1 MTNDGTPTN
10 GTPSPDDSRSDPR
23 YPHPGGADPERA
35 DRLSREDR
43 FEDSLAQTWDSQDAA
58 TDRRLRSLIGPVTPL
73 YAPPY
78 GFERVVLRARRRRN
92 RTMMMGL
99 AAGFT
104 AVAVAAGGVV
114 VGTQH
119 SGNATVQS
127 LACNSAV
134 RTAPGAAQMGA
145 VKLGAADF
153 GPADL
158 GPGNVQH
165 GRVVSRN
172 VSGTGFGDAAAAV
185 APAAAVRV
193 QGVAYGIGAASSGVD
208 SGREFMDR
216 KYEWAIGGV
225 LTAAALSVG
234 IIAGCSSSSSDNGP
248 SANATESAGP
258 AASQAAT
265 SAGQVQLPSPAVT
278 PSTPAASPSGLP
290 MCVSTDLSPTVSIVA
305 GSAGAGHELMNVAL
319 KNNSGHTCTVYGFP
333 GLQLEDRNN
342 SFQATNVVR
351 DFAVKPTTIVVKNNT
366 SVATTVQFDFDIPAA
381 DEPQTGACEAQSV
394 YLGIIPPEEKRQLS
408 ATIQGGPVT
417 VCQHGKLDVLP
428 FVPGAK
434 GANQ

>member
-1 MTNDGTPTN
+1 MTN
-10 GTPSPDDSRSDPR
+10 GTPTPDDSRSDPR
-23 YPHPGGADPERA
+23 YQHPGGADPERA

-43 FEDSLAQTWDSQDAA
+43 FEDSLAQTWDTADAA
-58 TDRRLRSLIGPVTPL
+58 TDRQLRSLIGPVTPL

-78 GFERVVLRARRRRN
+78 GFERVVLRARRRHN
-92 RTMMMGL
+92 RAMMMGL

-104 AVAVAAGGVV
+104 AVAVAAGGVA
-114 VGTQH
+114 VGIRTN
-119 SGNATVQS
+119 GNATVNA
-127 LACNSAV
+127 LACASAV
-134 RTAPGAAQMGA
+134 HTAPGA
-145 VKLGAADF
+145 VNLGQ
-153 GPADL
+153 GPIVTWD
-158 GPGNVQH
+158 G
-165 GRVVSRN
+165 SR
-172 VSGTGFGDAAAAV
+172 TGFGGAVAAAV

-193 QGVAYGIGAASSGVD
+193 RGVAYGIGAASSGVG
-208 SGREFMDR
+208 SGREVMDR

-234 IIAGCSSSSSDNGP
+234 IIAGCSSGSSDNGP

-265 SAGQVQLPSPAVT
+265 SVGQVQLPT
-278 PSTPAASPSGLP
+278 PSVVSSTPAPSASGVP

-319 KNNSGHTCTVYGFP
+319 MNNSGHTCTVFGFP

-342 SFQATNVVR
+342 AGQATDVVR
-351 DFAVKPTTIVVKNNT
+351 NFAVKPTTIVVKNNA
-366 SVATTVQFDFDIPAA
+366 SVAATVQFDFDVPAA
-381 DEPQTGACEAQSV
+381 DEPQTGPCEAQSV
-394 YLGIIPPEEKRQLS
+394 YLGIIPPDEKRQLS

-417 VCQHGKLDVLP
+417 VCQHGKLNVLP
-428 FVPGAK
+428 FVAGTK

>member
-1 MTNDGTPTN
+1 MTN
-10 GTPSPDDSRSDPR
+10 GTPTPDDSRSDPR
-23 YPHPGGADPERA
+23 YQHPGGADPERA

-43 FEDSLAQTWDSQDAA
+43 FEDSLAQTWGAEDAA

-78 GFERVVLRARRRRN
+78 GFERVVLRARRRHN

-114 VGTQH
+114 VGTR
-119 SGNATVQS
+119 SNGNATVNA

-134 RTAPGAAQMGA
+134 RSAPGA
-145 VKLGAADF
+145 VNLGQRPIVTWD
-153 GPADL
+153 G
-158 GPGNVQH
+158 
-165 GRVVSRN
+165 SK
-172 VSGTGFGDAAAAV
+172 TGFGDAAAAV

-193 QGVAYGIGAASSGVD
+193 RGVAFGIGAASSGVD
-208 SGREFMDR
+208 SGREVMDR

-234 IIAGCSSSSSDNGP
+234 IIAGCSSGNSDNGP

-258 AASQAAT
+258 AASQAA
-265 SAGQVQLPSPAVT
+265 SAGQVQLPTPTVM
-278 PSTPAASPSGLP
+278 PSTPAASASGLP
-290 MCVSTDLSPTVSIVA
+290 LCVATDLSPAVSVVA
-305 GSAGAGHELMNVAL
+305 GSQGAGHESMNVRL
-319 KNNSGHTCTVYGFP
+319 TNNSGHTCTVYGFP
-333 GLQLEDRNN
+333 GLQLQDRN
-342 SFQATNVVR
+342 SSGLATNVVR
-351 DFAVKPTTIVVKNNT
+351 DFAVKPVTIVVKNGA
-366 SVATTVQFDFDIPAA
+366 SVATTVRFDFDIPAA
-381 DEPQTGACEAQSV
+381 DEPQTGPCEAQSV

-417 VCQHGKLDVLP
+417 VCQHGTLDVLP
-428 FVPGAK
+428 FISGTK

>member
-1 MTNDGTPTN
+1 MTN
-10 GTPSPDDSRSDPR
+10 GTPTPDDSRSDPR

-43 FEDSLAQTWDSQDAA
+43 FEDSLAQTWDSEDAA
-58 TDRRLRSLIGPVTPL
+58 TDRQLRSLIGPVTPL

-78 GFERVVLRARRRRN
+78 GFERVMLRARRRHN
-92 RTMMMGL
+92 RAMMMGL

-114 VGTQH
+114 VGTQTNR
-119 SGNATVQS
+119 NATVQS

-134 RTAPGAAQMGA
+134 RTAPGA
-145 VKLGAADF
+145 VNLGQGSIVTWD
-153 GPADL
+153 G
-158 GPGNVQH
+158 
-165 GRVVSRN
+165 SR
-172 VSGTGFGDAAAAV
+172 SGFGGAGAAV
-185 APAAAVRV
+185 APAAAVRAR
-193 QGVAYGIGAASSGVD
+193 GVAYGIGAASSGVD

-234 IIAGCSSSSSDNGP
+234 IIAGCSSGNGDNGP

-265 SAGQVQLPSPAVT
+265 SAGQVQLPT
-278 PSTPAASPSGLP
+278 PTVVSSTPAPSASGVPL
-290 MCVSTDLSPTVSIVA
+290 CVSTDLSPTVSIVT

-319 KNNSGHTCTVYGFP
+319 MNNSGHTCTVFGFP

-351 DFAVKPTTIVVKNNT
+351 NFAIKPTTIVVKNNA

-381 DEPQTGACEAQSV
+381 DEPQTGPCEAQSV

-417 VCQHGKLDVLP
+417 VCQHGKLNVLP
-428 FVPGAK
+428 FVSGTK